1 MAKKNRRFA
10 GYKLAALPIEDIS
23 KELEDAL
30 KALTY
35 GPKRN
40 LPGFN
45 NDYKVPNSSAS
56 VGLNAS
62 PQDFRQWNSNEG
74 EKVYGNKSE
83 IQKIVDANSPGMY
96 TLAWGTSG
104 VNNSDKGL
112 KVRVA
117 READRRWREMIKELP
132 EGAVVRNSP
141 VGVSSGDYS
150 RADLYA
156 RRGFGP
162 VMADGQQFGLIHNG
176 QIEPLAP
183 FSTDTQYAQH
193 LAERSIA
200 AGESDIA
207 NSITS
212 EIQRRKDQKITNEYG
227 YIDNKTFNG
236 LEDYRDYEDYP
247 DWDNDYA
254 APDPVT
260 LDREGFFNAVV
271 NDNGWTNESR
281 PPAGVIGERGM
292 ALLNDPT
299 IDPSELELTGYSLGF
314 EPTSGDVQAIRD
326 MQVDS
331 LRDDRRNYPI
341 DAFNDIIPRPL
352 PQMISE
358 SDLGPS
364 QVWGS
369 GHHPFPSP
377 NELPREERRNA
388 FIENARADI
397 ALSGSTY
404 LPRDIRN
411 HAKEQL
417 IDANYN
423 VGRNVIEVQELFNN
437 QDVGNL
443 REFQRRAA
451 IGDAER
457 DAINGRSPSLH
468 PRRPPPVLD
477 EAGNAYVLDAPNA
490 EERMG
495 HDVLI
500 GARQARGGDLARAR
514 TDHIVPRR
522 LRQAGFRGE
531 NPESI
536 GVEWRR
542 LLSPEEQTAVNDFN
556 RSNITQES
564 IGSAIVDLNDVI
576 SDLETPGGTWR
587 SANQMV
593 DGLVLR
599 PPDSSQIERDF
610 KLVQNAEIVDEDD
623 LEGLPQAIVNLR
635 AFTPELPANVPDPR
649 YAPAAPHRQV
659 EIRERPQQAAP
670 GSIAEA
676 LASGVDN
683 SVAQRIIDRNLAA
696 EAAEATAFRRAV
708 AQEQANRASNRRQ
721 GGSNPAT
728 APYTDD
734 VPF

>member
-45 NDYKVPNSSAS
+45 NDYKVPNSPAS

-193 LAERSIA
+193 LSERSIA

-247 DWDNDYA
+247 DWDVDGNEYA

-659 EIRERPQQAAP
+659 EIRERPQQGP
-670 GSIAEA
+670 A
-676 LASGVDN
+676 LPRELDTGLSLEQQVQQERAS
-683 SVAQRIIDRNLAA
+683 RIDRRGRPVSRFA
-696 EAAEATAFRRAV
+696 
-708 AQEQANRASNRRQ
+708 
-721 GGSNPAT
+721 
-728 APYTDD
+728 TDD